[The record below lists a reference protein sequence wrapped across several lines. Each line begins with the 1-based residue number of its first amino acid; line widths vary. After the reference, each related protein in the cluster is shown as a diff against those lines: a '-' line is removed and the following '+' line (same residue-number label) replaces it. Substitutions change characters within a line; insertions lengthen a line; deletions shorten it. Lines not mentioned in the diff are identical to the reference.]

1 MKKILLGMGIIFGV
15 AALTLGANA
24 APMYTAPNV
33 GNSSFL
39 PMMQSQMER
48 EETLDFVNDSENYKK
63 KREAKDNS
71 ENTIRQSNYNPN
83 YAPNYGGTY
92 LHPVHPVQMQFTRD
106 ANGNIK
112 IQGIQSNSEMIMN
125 TNRQ

>member
-1 MKKILLGMGIIFGV
+1 MKKILFGMAMLFGV
-15 AALTLGANA
+15 VALVGLSADA
-24 APMYTAPNV
+24 SPMYTAPNV
-33 GNSSFL
+33 GNSNFL
-39 PMMQSQMER
+39 PMMQNQMQK

-71 ENTIRQSNYNPN
+71 ENTIRQSNFNPN

-92 LHPVHPVQMQFTRD
+92 LHPVHPVQMQFTKD

-112 IQGIQSNSEMIMN
+112 IQGLNSNSTMLYD
-125 TNRQ
+125 TDK